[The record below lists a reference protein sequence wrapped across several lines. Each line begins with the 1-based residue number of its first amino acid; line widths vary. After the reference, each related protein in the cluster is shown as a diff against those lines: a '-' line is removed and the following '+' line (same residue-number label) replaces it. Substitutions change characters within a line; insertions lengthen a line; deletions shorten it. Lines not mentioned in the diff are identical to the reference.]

1 MHMYGDED
9 DDDELKLIEDG
20 DRVKSVKTW
29 RFGKSLSS
37 PLTKTAMATITPHV
51 DMRVVVI
58 YSFICDIC
66 QGDVGVTEYYKSKT
80 TKGSLSSMAE
90 IKAFKEACE
99 MQQLDIEDGE
109 FWSKAYLPLER
120 TIETPG
126 AFEGKLILIKCK
138 SRSSQRGNRC

>member
-51 DMRVVVI
+51 DMRVLVV
-58 YSFICDIC
+58 YSVSCDIY
-66 QGDVGVTEYYKSKT
+66 QEDGNATEYHKSKS
-80 TKGSLSSMAE
+80 TKLSL
-90 IKAFKEACE
+90 
-99 MQQLDIEDGE
+99 
-109 FWSKAYLPLER
+109 
-120 TIETPG
+120 
-126 AFEGKLILIKCK
+126 
-138 SRSSQRGNRC
+138 